1 MTMKNINKIFLTLF
15 ILGFNGCD
23 DFLTEDLQGTYS
35 NATFY
40 KTEAHALLAISGVYN
55 STSFVSTDN
64 DLWVFGDVASDDAM
78 KGGLAGDQSDIQF
91 IDDFSYS
98 RNNGALEKIWKH
110 YYEGI
115 TRANYLLYYGP
126 DIAMDADLNHRILA
140 EAKFLRAYFYFNLV
154 NIFGEIPLKLTPPIN
169 PDEINKPKSPTA
181 DVYAQIEL
189 DLRDAIDYLAS
200 SYTGSD
206 VGRATSGAAWG
217 LLAKALLYQQKWDEA
232 LTAIVAVDAAGAY
245 SLQNVYKNNF
255 LDSTQNNS
263 ESLFEIQHLS
273 GQLPK
278 LGSHLDQYFSPPK
291 DNGYYFNVPLQDF
304 VDEFEETVSNVL
316 DPRLDYTVGRT
327 GQKWI
332 NGEDFDPAWSPTGY
346 LQKKHSQSLREEP
359 IIGDASLNY
368 VYLRYAD
375 ILLMKAEGLN
385 ELGRTAEAQ
394 SPLNAVRKRARESY
408 LYDEDLA
415 GFGTVPADLLPDVI
429 STDQQTVRDAIR
441 HERRVELGFEFH
453 RYFDLMR
460 YGQAEAETALQG
472 TGFTYA
478 AKRYFPI
485 PQSELDTNPSI
496 NN

>member
-1 MTMKNINKIFLTLF
+1 MKNLIKVIFTLLVF
-15 ILGFNGCD
+15 AFGSCS
-23 DFLTEDLQGTYS
+23 DFLSEELNGTYS

-40 KTEAHALLAISGVYN
+40 KTEAHAMLAITGVYN

-91 IDDFSYS
+91 IDEFNYS
-98 RNNGALEKIWKH
+98 RNNGALEKFWKH

-115 TRANYLLYYGP
+115 SRANYLLYYGP
-126 DIAMDADLNHRILA
+126 DIPMNIDRKNRILG

-154 NIFGEIPLKLTPPIN
+154 NIFGEVPLKLNPPIN
-169 PDEINKPKSPTA
+169 PDEINKPKSPTS
-181 DVYAQIEL
+181 DVYAQIEKDLQEAIVVL
-189 DLRDAIDYLAS
+189 DD
-200 SYTGSD
+200 SYTGAD
-206 VGRATSGAAWG
+206 IGRATKGAALG
-217 LLAKALLYQQKWDEA
+217 LLAKTFLYQEKWDDA
-232 LTAIVAVDAAGAY
+232 LTAIAAVDALGLY
-245 SLQNVYKNNF
+245 SLTPVYKNNF

-273 GQLPK
+273 NQSPK

-304 VDEFEETVSNVL
+304 VDEFELTPGDIP
-316 DPRLDYTVGRT
+316 DPRLDYTVGRA
-327 GQKWI
+327 GEKWV

-346 LQKKHSQSLREEP
+346 LQKKHVQPLKEEP

-375 ILLMKAEGLN
+375 ILLMKAEALN
-385 ELGRTAEAQ
+385 ELNRSSEALL
-394 SPLNAVRKRARESY
+394 PLNMVRKRARESY
-408 LYDEDLA
+408 IYDENLS
-415 GFGTVPADLLPDVI
+415 GFGTVLVDLLPDVV
-429 STDQQTVRDAIR
+429 STNQLTVRDAIR

-453 RYFDLMR
+453 RFFDLMR
-460 YGQAEAETALQG
+460 YGQSAAEAALAG

-478 AKRYFPI
+478 QNRYFPI
-485 PQSELDTNPSI
+485 PQSELDTNPMI